1 MFCTTVVQHFCPNS
15 QLIEITFIMPFY
27 LFIIFRFTTKMATA
41 CFQVGP
47 QFRKELVIIYL
58 SLFII
63 ALISSVTMVTN
74 AQDSNPDPSSCS
86 NLCDFND
93 WTKFA
98 NCSNRKLSSIPD
110 VCSSAKTLQL
120 NNNNIVHLNP
130 DALQGFTSLRYL
142 YLRSNT
148 LSDISLNAFVGL
160 EELEYLRLGGNCF
173 TNLNGEILRGLDN
186 LVFLLVVEGC
196 LEHVAAETFK
206 SLPNLGTLELGGNR
220 LREPLCDAFGTGNVL
235 QSLTLANNLIGSLP
249 DYCFAELHLLRI
261 LSLDG
266 NNLTE
271 IRNGRGLSGLDNLQ
285 TLSLEETHLIR
296 LSGNSFRNTTQ
307 LRHLSLAR
315 NGLAN
320 LPNDAFA
327 NLFNLTFL
335 NLSNN
340 ALGRVSDKLFR
351 SNLRLEIIDLSANR
365 ITQIDSGVLTGFQNL
380 RTIKLSSNRITKI
393 SYLIQEIPWLD
404 LVNLDNNPLRCECAI
419 LDFEDWLD
427 RNAEYAAKCVF
438 PPLSEY
444 NDSGDNSL
452 QNICEGHA
460 RINLTSTRSSSIDDS
475 RLTEIRALSLPDAT
489 ADIPA
494 SALVTTSHSQDDTDT
509 DKLNMLNMTNT
520 IVVAITIVLPLIF
533 IVILVGIVYRCHKIL
548 TTAKGKSKNSITLS
562 RGEDPRLGLIG
573 ARPPTRLTQFN
584 GLDAVVASDEMGG
597 IGDDEGLY
605 EEFPEIESK
614 INYPRLPK
622 VSLLNLAKVSS
633 TK

>member
-1 MFCTTVVQHFCPNS
+1 M
-15 QLIEITFIMPFY
+15 
-27 LFIIFRFTTKMATA
+27 
-41 CFQVGP
+41 
-47 QFRKELVIIYL
+47 
-58 SLFII
+58 
-63 ALISSVTMVTN
+63 
-74 AQDSNPDPSSCS
+74 
-86 NLCDFND
+86 
-93 WTKFA
+93 
-98 NCSNRKLSSIPD
+98 
-110 VCSSAKTLQL
+110 
-120 NNNNIVHLNP
+120 
-130 DALQGFTSLRYL
+130 
-142 YLRSNT
+142 
-148 LSDISLNAFVGL
+148 
-160 EELEYLRLGGNCF
+160 
-173 TNLNGEILRGLDN
+173 
-186 LVFLLVVEGC
+186 
-196 LEHVAAETFK
+196 
-206 SLPNLGTLELGGNR
+206 
-220 LREPLCDAFGTGNVL
+220 
-235 QSLTLANNLIGSLP
+235 
-249 DYCFAELHLLRI
+249 
-261 LSLDG
+261 
-266 NNLTE
+266 
-271 IRNGRGLSGLDNLQ
+271 
-285 TLSLEETHLIR
+285 
-296 LSGNSFRNTTQ
+296 
-307 LRHLSLAR
+307 
-315 NGLAN
+315 
-320 LPNDAFA
+320 
-327 NLFNLTFL
+327 
-335 NLSNN
+335 
-340 ALGRVSDKLFR
+340 SDKLFR

-365 ITQIDSGVLTGFQNL
+365 ITQIDSGVLISFHNL

-404 LVNLDNNPLRCECAI
+404 LVNLENNPLRCECAI
-419 LDFEDWLD
+419 LDFEDWLH
-427 RNAEYAAKCVF
+427 RNVEYAAKCVF